1 MKFTKRIL
9 PLLALIFVLS
19 SCYHAQITTD
29 KQPSGEV
36 IENQWAHSFVY
47 GLVPPS
53 EVEASSKC
61 DNGVARVETKISFLN
76 GLVRSLTGG
85 LYTPMTITVT
95 CAEGS
100 GMAASKG
107 DQQQPMSVAKGASDK
122 KIAETIQKAA
132 EKSNKL
138 KNPVYIK
145 FN

>member
-1 MKFTKRIL
+1 MKFTRII
-9 PLLALIFVLS
+9 PLFALIFVLS
-19 SCYHAQITTD
+19 SCYNAKITTD

-61 DNGVARVETKISFLN
+61 ENGVAKVETKISFLN

-85 LYTPMTITVT
+85 LYTPMTITVS

-100 GMAASKG
+100 GMAASSDSGPKV
-107 DQQQPMSVAKGASDK
+107 SVARDASDK
-122 KIAETIQKAA
+122 EVAETIQKAA

-138 KNPVYIK
+138 KNPVYINFK
-145 FN
+145 